1 MSKRPRFPGLVFL
14 LTFAAGLPIAVG
26 AQPRIENP
34 ARPTAKNAGRVVE
47 LEEVSRIRDDGAKV
61 VFRMPHDLTLGADG
75 ALCFTDHAEAP
86 VLYRFGPKGELVLK
100 IMKKGQGPGEFLNVA
115 GYLAASGGMRVLAWN
130 PPKIMDF
137 APDGRYLREARVAE
151 DTHGLWFLRQAE
163 GKIYGIRDELF
174 SSRTFNTSGSSPLF
188 VVPNT
193 VYEISADFKAW
204 KRLYEFP
211 VRMMMRRRSGFRLD
225 PIDAVISGGT
235 LYIVHTAEYRVT
247 ALDLRAGVVKHI
259 VTRAY
264 DRVRGKAGK
273 PEEAGGDPETRG
285 LEFPEDP
292 YVWDIDRIQA
302 AAGKLFVFTSTTRR
316 GGDDRLVD
324 VFDAA
329 GKLIDSVFLRFPPG
343 ELNHH
348 AVSRWTLLT
357 DEGLFFVPEQDPDGL
372 VSIGKYRIPDSAL
385 FPERTE
391 RR

>member
-1 MSKRPRFPGLVFL
+1 
-14 LTFAAGLPIAVG
+14 
-26 AQPRIENP
+26 
-34 ARPTAKNAGRVVE
+34 
-47 LEEVSRIRDDGAKV
+47 
-61 VFRMPHDLTLGADG
+61 
-75 ALCFTDHAEAP
+75 
-86 VLYRFGPKGELVLK
+86 
-100 IMKKGQGPGEFLNVA
+100 
-115 GYLAASGGMRVLAWN
+115 MRVLAWN

-193 VYEISADFKAW
+193 VYEISADFKTW
-204 KRLYEFP
+204 KKLYEFP

-225 PIDAVISGGT
+225 PIDAAISRGT

-285 LEFPEDP
+285 LEFPKDP

-316 GGDDRLVD
+316 GGDDQLVD
-324 VFDAA
+324 VFDAG

-343 ELNHH
+343 ELNHR
-348 AVSRWTLLT
+348 AVSRWTALT
-357 DEGLFFVPEQDPDGL
+357 DEGFFFVPEQDPDGL
-372 VSIGKYRIPDSAL
+372 VSIGKYRIPDAAL
-385 FPERTE
+385 FHERTE